1 MLPAISIIV
10 YATQKSFNELFWKC
24 KDISLKKFKII
35 AEPVAA
41 MASGGPAA
49 GDGRQVPA
57 FGLPLADQRQDRL
70 WT

>member
-1 MLPAISIIV
+1 MVLPAISIIV

-49 GDGRQVPA
+49 GDGRQVP
-57 FGLPLADQRQDRL
+57 
-70 WT
+70 